1 MMACPASMAMT
12 LPLTTEPSSGVS
24 ISRFSFRRASNSSM
38 DAFWAMWRV
47 CPLQLHF
54 SGRAVVSA
62 GLWGV
67 SLVGRVTK
75 QRGPGVPTLLA
86 LSALWRFRL
95 VDEGRD
101 SGRAGVNQA
110 ARWPRAPCEE
120 RFQGNLQQALSN
132 RVAT

>member
-1 MMACPASMAMT
+1 
-12 LPLTTEPSSGVS
+12 
-24 ISRFSFRRASNSSM
+24 
-38 DAFWAMWRV
+38 MWRV

-54 SGRAVVSA
+54 PAARLSPPVFGWCPPSVDR
-62 GLWGV
+62 G